1 MKDIKLSSKIFFGFI
16 LGAALCCIV
25 GVIGLINISI
35 LSKDTGNMYSKN
47 LVPFQYLQK
56 GMTEVETMRVL
67 LRDHILAEDPV
78 LKRGYEV
85 RFNDAQNRLMS
96 YEKSYG
102 EIGDTDPVIL
112 KNVGEFD
119 TYYANYLIITE
130 SILNTSND
138 NDSVMAVQLLHG
150 EEADQAA
157 SNMINAMS
165 NVLERKI
172 ELAGEEVI
180 EAERRVTVSF
190 ITILVV
196 MLIATLGSMSL
207 APMFVKRLKGNM
219 DHLFAYSTKLKDGDL
234 SYRIDLET
242 MDEFG
247 VLSKELNES
256 TSQLDKVMTSIMD
269 LADLVKDAAQQVSA
283 SSMSLAQT
291 TTEQA
296 SSVEEI
302 TASIVTISGQTKNNS
317 DNANKAT
324 DLAFSTKSNAQ
335 EGSDEMKDMLM
346 AMNSINDAS
355 SKISNIIKVI
365 DDIAFQT
372 NILALNAAVEAAR
385 AGQHGKGFAVVAEEV
400 RNLAGRSAKA
410 ATETTDMIEGSI
422 NEVNKGMNI
431 AKKTSESLR
440 KIVEGITNS
449 AGLISEIANASNEQS
464 SGTSQISIGMD
475 QISQTIQ
482 TSSSI
487 AEESASA
494 SAELF
499 NQANE
504 LSDLIGK
511 FKLSSMAR
519 HGRERETR
527 MSRPVRADSYD
538 TDVEQDL
545 MRTLP
550 VFDGGNGLGGA
561 AMQANSF
568 DSVNGFG
575 KY

>member
-1 MKDIKLSSKIFFGFI
+1 MKDIKFSSKIFFGFV
-16 LGAALCCIV
+16 LGAVLCCVV
-25 GVIGLINISI
+25 GVIGLININI
-35 LSKDTGNMYSKN
+35 LSKDTEMMYSKN
-47 LVPFQYLQK
+47 MVPFQYLQK

-67 LRDHILAEDPV
+67 LRDHILADDPV
-78 LKRGYEV
+78 LKRGYEE
-85 RFNDAQNRLMS
+85 RFSDAQKRLMENKES
-96 YEKSYG
+96 YSEV
-102 EIGDTDPVIL
+102 GDTDSVVL
-112 KNVGEFD
+112 KNLSEFD
-119 TYYANYLIITE
+119 SHYNNYLVITRN
-130 SILNTSND
+130 IMDTSNNMD
-138 NDSVMAVQLLHG
+138 AVEAARLLHG
-150 EEADQAA
+150 EEADLAA
-157 SNMINAMS
+157 SSLVNAMR

-172 ELAGEEVI
+172 EIAGEEVV
-180 EAERRVTVSF
+180 EAEQRVKISF

-196 MLIATLGSMSL
+196 MLIATLSSVSL
-207 APMFVKRLKGNM
+207 APMFVKRLKDNM
-219 DHLFAYSTKLKDGDL
+219 NHLFAFSAKLKDGEL
-234 SYRIDLET
+234 SYRISLDT
-242 MDEFG
+242 KDEFG
-247 VLSKELNES
+247 VLSQELNES
-256 TSQLDKVMTSIMD
+256 AAQVDKVMTSIMD

-317 DNANKAT
+317 ENANKAT

-449 AGLISEIANASNEQS
+449 AGLISEIADASNEQS

-511 FKLSSMAR
+511 FKLTSMTR

-527 MSRPVRADSYD
+527 MNKPVRKDAYDSEIESD
-538 TDVEQDL
+538 T
-545 MRTLP
+545 MHALP
-550 VFDGGNGLGGA
+550 VFDGGNGMGGA